1 MANNIIYREM
11 RPSEYAQLENFLYEA
26 IFIPE
31 GVALPPRDII
41 YHPELYMYIDDFGN
55 KPADHAVV
63 AEINGQIIG
72 AAWARIMND
81 YGHVD
86 DNTPSLSISLYGQYR
101 GKGIGTQLWDKLLT
115 NLRGAGFQQVSLSV
129 QKNNFAQKLYRRSGF
144 YVVKENEE
152 DYVMLKKLT

>member
-11 RPSEYAQLENFLYEA
+11 HPSEYAQLENFLYEA

-63 AEINGQIIG
+63 AEIDGHIIG
-72 AAWARIMND
+72 SAWARIMND

-86 DNTPSLSISLYGQYR
+86 DNTPSLSISLYGPYR

-115 NLRGAGFQQVSLSV
+115 NLREAGFQQVSLSV

-152 DYVMLKKLT
+152 DFVMLKKLT

>member
-129 QKNNFAQKLYRRSGF
+129 QKNNFALKLYRRSGF